1 MFFVEIFFGVLYA
14 NILEWVIHKYVL
26 HGLGK
31 KKGTLL
37 SFHFHEHHKIS
48 RKNNG
53 LDLDYMTWGL
63 TKESIFLIF
72 LLLLHTPIFFLS
84 PVFFTTLFTYSV
96 LYYCAHR
103 KSHLDT
109 KWARR
114 WLPWHYDH
122 HMGKNQEANWC
133 VLFPLADYIFRSRIK
148 YEYSE
153 SGRAIKILR

>member
-1 MFFVEIFFGVLYA
+1 MFFVEIFLGVLYA

-48 RKNNG
+48 RKNKG

-72 LLLLHTPIFFLS
+72 LLLVHVPIFFLS
-84 PVFFTTLFTYSV
+84 PTFFIVLFTYSV

-148 YEYSE
+148 YTYTEC
-153 SGRAIKILR
+153 GRAIKTL